1 MTPGRKEELV
11 GGTPEENAQIT
22 RDVLS
27 GNIQGTK
34 RNAVLLNAGAALFVA
49 QKADSIADGIVLAAS
64 LIDSGKATAALE
76 KCIAV
81 SQA

>member
-1 MTPGRKEELV
+1 MCIRDR
-11 GGTPEENAQIT
+11 IT

-27 GNIQGTK
+27 GKIQGTK
-34 RNAVLLNAGAALFVA
+34 RNAVLMNSGAAFFVA
-49 QKADSIADGIVLAAS
+49 GKADSIADGIQLAAS

-81 SQA
+81 SDE